1 MRAATVLAELGKG
14 KSQNERKK
22 NVVTAVRLVAAELG
36 NTPAIARKSYVH
48 PVVVMKYLRSGT
60 TIALPKHLTHSA
72 NGVGHAPE
80 EEALITFLDEYFPE
94 RRKELRRE

>member
-1 MRAATVLAELGKG
+1 MLAELGKG
-14 KSQNERKK
+14 KSQTERKK

-60 TIALPKHLTHSA
+60 TIALPRHLA
-72 NGVGHAPE
+72 RGNGAGHAPE
-80 EEALITFLDEYFPE
+80 EEALISFLDEYFPE
-94 RRKELRRE
+94 RRKEPRRE